1 MKTPKIIL
9 DLCGGTGSWSLP
21 YKNSGYK
28 VITITLP
35 DYDICKTK
43 IKDGHICFVGNEKS
57 HLVVAKEIYGI
68 LAAPPCTMFSFAR
81 TNAKKPRDLEEG
93 MECVRACLDII
104 WHCMEV
110 KQDTTKKTLPLK
122 FWALENPYHGFLKK
136 FLGKP
141 AFTFDPWEFGD
152 GYQKRTALWGHFIEP
167 LKHPIPMT
175 DEAKAKAKTNSY
187 LHTMGNSTNRGKPPS
202 IWAKKDL
209 LKFDMLASKDIHS
222 EAFGVWDRQARR
234 SITPAG
240 FSKAFYEANK

>member
-1 MKTPKIIL
+1 MDNSKKIIL
-9 DLCGGTGSWSLP
+9 DLCGGTGSWSKP
-21 YKNSGYK
+21 YRDAGYDVK
-28 VITITLP
+28 VITIPTNDVRSFKGDFAFHSEGRTEYINP
-35 DYDICKTK
+35 
-43 IKDGHICFVGNEKS
+43 EK
-57 HLVVAKEIYGI
+57 VYGI

-81 TNAKKPRDLEEG
+81 TNAKKPRDLQEG

-104 WHCMEV
+104 WKCMEV
-110 KQDTTKKTLPLK
+110 QQDTVKKTCPLQ

-152 GYQKRTALWGHFIEP
+152 GYQKRTALWGHFNEP
-167 LKHPIPMT
+167 KKNPIPMT
-175 DEAKAKAKTNSY
+175 DKMKGLAKTNSY
-187 LHTMGNSTNRGKPPS
+187 LHTMKNGTNRGKPPA

-209 LKFDMLASKDIHS
+209 MKFDMLASKDIHS

-240 FSKAFYEANK
+240 FAKAFYEANK